1 MDKKIKSQLK
11 ERMTEDI
18 KSIALT
24 EAIEKLTAKDAMI
37 HPVFL
42 QKNDNINQILKRL
55 KKEDVQACIVTNKKR
70 EFVWEISVED
80 IIKVFLHQVNK
91 EPMIKYLNRGYKK
104 DLLYKTAEEICNKHK
119 YKVNLDTNINTVIKH
134 IYKKWF
140 NYIPVLDDEKR
151 VVGIVT
157 PSSLI
162 NLLKDY

>member
-1 MDKKIKSQLK
+1 MSKKIKSQLK

-24 EAIEKLTAKDAMI
+24 EAIDQLTAKDAMI

-42 QKNDNINQILKRL
+42 QKEDDINEILKKL
-55 KKEDVQACIVTNKKR
+55 KKEDVQTCIVVNKKNH
-70 EFVWEISVED
+70 FIWEISVEY
-80 IIKVFLHQVNK
+80 IIKVFLQQINK
-91 EPMIKYLNRGYKK
+91 EPMIKYLNRWYKK
-104 DLLYKTAEEICNKHK
+104 ELLYKTAEEICNKHNHT
-119 YKVNLDTNINTVIKH
+119 VSLDTNINKIIKH
-134 IYKKWF
+134 IYKEWF

-151 VVGIVT
+151 VVGVVT